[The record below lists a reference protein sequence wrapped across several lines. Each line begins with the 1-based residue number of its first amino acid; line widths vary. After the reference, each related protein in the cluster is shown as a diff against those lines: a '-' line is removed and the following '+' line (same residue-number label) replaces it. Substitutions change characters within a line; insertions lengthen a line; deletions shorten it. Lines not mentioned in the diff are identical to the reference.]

1 MADRN
6 PSFFG
11 PVLPQAADAPEAFS
25 FDELQRIRGRRI
37 EMDIVRTQGT
47 AWPAQRRF
55 ETMYPFS
62 VRPDGTHV
70 VRFAGNAARERGLD
84 S

>member
-11 PVLPQAADAPEAFS
+11 AVLPQAADAPEAFS
-25 FDELQRIRGRRI
+25 FDDLQRIRGRRI
-37 EMDIVRTQGT
+37 EADLLRTRGT

-70 VRFAGNAARERGLD
+70 VRFTGNAGRERGLD